1 MNNGRVAEGYG
12 VKGVCVCVG
21 AGEGVEDCG
30 SLKLKRGLW

>member
-21 AGEGVEDCG
+21 GGGRVLRIVEA
-30 SLKLKRGLW
+30 